1 MSKKDADLNT
11 LLPGSEGSTARLAV
25 LSTLARWPNGRSV
38 RQLTELT
45 QLPENHI
52 STAVVALSKAS
63 RIEAVRRGPEAP
75 WRIPLAIQRHMGRR
89 VGVPPLQDPD
99 TQAPAQDPAQT
110 APHDSAQPA

>member
-38 RQLTELT
+38 RQLAELID
-45 QLPENHI
+45 LPENHI
-52 STAVVALSKAS
+52 SQAVMALNKAC

-75 WRIPLAIQRHMGRR
+75 WRIPLTIQRHMGRK
-89 VGVPPLQDPD
+89 VGDLPVQTDGTHPD
-99 TQAPAQDPAQT
+99 AQATAQNN
-110 APHDSAQPA
+110 AQPA